1 MQKRQSKRWGQQGLV
16 EFVIGRAG
24 IPTLPLMVFLC
35 SLCAS
40 AQVQQPR
47 SPGLPVPPPMTF
59 ISREERAQLDATKDP
74 KAHTRTAI
82 DLAGERLARAEQFTS
97 QKKYVA
103 ASQELGC
110 YLALIDDTMQF
121 LAGMDPD
128 KAKTR
133 DLYRHLDIA
142 LRSHIPRLAV
152 MRRSTP
158 AEYAVEIK
166 SAEEH
171 ARETRTEAL
180 ESFYGRTVLR
190 ESSGSGKKTE
200 KPAAKDATSAQDP
213 KRP

>member
-1 MQKRQSKRWGQQGLV
+1 MQKRRSNLSVQQALTNLARRGAVILTFPLV
-16 EFVIGRAG
+16 A
-24 IPTLPLMVFLC
+24 LLC

-47 SPGLPVPPPMTF
+47 SMQLPVPPPMKF

-74 KAHTRTAI
+74 KTHTHTAI
-82 DLAGERLARAEQFTS
+82 DLAGGRLARAEQFTS

-110 YLALIDDTMQF
+110 YLALIDDTMHF
-121 LAGMDPD
+121 LASMDSA
-128 KAKTR
+128 KGKTR

-142 LRSHIPRLAV
+142 LRAHIPRLAV

-158 AEYAVEIK
+158 SEYAVDIK

-190 ESSGSGKKTE
+190 ESSEGGKKTE
-200 KPAAKDATSAQDP
+200 RPAKDATSAQDP
-213 KRP
+213 RRP

>member
-1 MQKRQSKRWGQQGLV
+1 MQKRQSKLLGQQGLV
-16 EFVIGRAG
+16 EFAIRRAVIL
-24 IPTLPLMVFLC
+24 TLPLVGLLC

-47 SPGLPVPPPMTF
+47 SPQLPVPPPMKF
-59 ISREERAQLDATKDP
+59 ISREERAQLDAAKDP

-82 DLAGERLARAEQFTS
+82 DLAGGRLARAEQLTS

-110 YLALIDDTMQF
+110 YQALIDDTMHF
-121 LAGMDPD
+121 LAGMDSD
-128 KAKTR
+128 KGKTR

-142 LRSHIPRLAV
+142 LRAHIPRLAV

-158 AEYAVEIK
+158 AEYAGDIK

-190 ESSGSGKKTE
+190 ESFGSGKKTE
-200 KPAAKDATSAQDP
+200 RPAKDATSAQDP